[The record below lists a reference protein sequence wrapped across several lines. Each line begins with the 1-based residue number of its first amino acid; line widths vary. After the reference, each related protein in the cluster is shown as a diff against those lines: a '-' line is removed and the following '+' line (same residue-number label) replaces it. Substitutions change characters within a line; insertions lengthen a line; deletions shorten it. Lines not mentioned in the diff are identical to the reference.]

1 MTPANINIEKTAI
14 GVQYAIPG
22 TERQIK
28 PQRHVYKA
36 DGSYHFETWVRP

>member
-1 MTPANINIEKTAI
+1 MTPANINIEKTVT

-22 TERQIK
+22 TERPIK

-36 DGSYHFETWVRP
+36 DGSDHFETCVRP